1 MSQVTRCPACQ
12 TSFRVVADQLK
23 IAQGWVRCGRC
34 AEVFDASAQF
44 VPEPAAGSP
53 GPGVPSTV
61 AEPPIPEEPEQQAI
75 EAPSLQPALADQP
88 SAGAA
93 ATQALPTAEIPAN
106 GGVAAAT
113 APVVAPL
120 EQAVPDTLRVPE
132 ADSAPEVSFVRDA
145 RRREFWQ
152 KPPIR
157 FLLGTLAALLLGALA
172 LQWTVRQRHALAAMH
187 PALMPVLHTLCGALG
202 CDIRPLRRIASLA
215 IESASFSKTAADSYR
230 LGFVLKN
237 NDAVPLEIPAMEVTL
252 IDSREQALLRR
263 VLTPAQFGA
272 IAATLGARQELN
284 SAVSLRVSAEAP
296 TGAASLA
303 VTGYR
308 LLAFY
313 P

>member
-1 MSQVTRCPACQ
+1 MSRIACCPACQ

-53 GPGVPSTV
+53 GPGVASTT
-61 AEPPIPEEPEQQAI
+61 ADAQTAEEPEQQAI
-75 EAPSLQPALADQP
+75 EEPPVEPEIADQP
-88 SAGAA
+88 SADGA
-93 ATQALPTAEIPAN
+93 ATQALPTAEIPAD
-106 GGVAAAT
+106 GGDAAAT
-113 APVVAPL
+113 APLTAPF
-120 EQAVPDTLRVPE
+120 AMAAPDTPPVLE
-132 ADSAPEVSFVRDA
+132 ADTAPEVSFVRDA
-145 RRREFWQ
+145 RRGEFWQ

-157 FLLGTLAALLLGALA
+157 FVLGTLAALLLGALA

-187 PALMPVLHTLCGALG
+187 PGLVPALQALCGALG

-215 IESASFSKTAADSYR
+215 IESASFSKTGADSYR

-237 NDAVPLEIPAMEVTL
+237 NDAVSLEIPAMEVTL

-296 TGAASLA
+296 AGAASLA
-303 VTGYR
+303 VAGYR